1 MTKFLVHNKRLKPT
15 SQITLK
21 HSPRSRY
28 NLRWSLLIKGEG
40 KLKQYYL
47 DRAISETW
55 LRCDYDRAILRRE
68 GRGRKEGR
76 GREMGRGGEKR
87 ERGRESICLSTN
99 EIINLDREL
108 SAPLAETKRPKR
120 SRLHVKYA
128 RNENCQWPDT
138 TVWLGAT
145 AR

>member
-1 MTKFLVHNKRLKPT
+1 VKINAKVQAVERDSHADDIAVSGKTPLSRL
-15 SQITLK
+15 
-21 HSPRSRY
+21 RSRR
-28 NLRWSLLIKGEG
+28 LHQEL
-40 KLKQYYL
+40 
-47 DRAISETW
+47 
-55 LRCDYDRAILRRE
+55 
-68 GRGRKEGR
+68 
-76 GREMGRGGEKR
+76 
-87 ERGRESICLSTN
+87 SID

-138 TVWLGAT
+138 TDWLGAT